1 MKIFSSTLLLALALS
16 TVSAQQ
22 TKPVLT
28 FEDINGRTFSLSD
41 FKSKVV
47 LLNFWATWCQPCR
60 AEIPDLIAWQKQYE
74 HDGLQIVG
82 ITYPPETLSEVKD
95 FARELGMSYPI
106 ALGTK
111 EARAFF
117 TSRETL
123 PMTIVLDRQGVVR
136 DVVEGIMYADEFD
149 KKVRPLLFKEKPNR
163 AQPPPTRKQVKAT
176 TATILIGDHG
186 YQPSKVS
193 LRQGIPARLTFI
205 RKTEQTCGTEIVIPA
220 YKINRP
226 LPLNVPV
233 VVRFTPRKSGRYKF
247 TCGMDMFRGALV
259 VK

>member
-1 MKIFSSTLLLALALS
+1 MKIFLTSLLLALPLS
-16 TVSAQQ
+16 IVSAQQ
-22 TKPVLT
+22 TKPAMT
-28 FEDINGRTFSLSD
+28 FKDIHGRTFSLSD
-41 FKSKVV
+41 FRGKVV

-60 AEIPDLIAWQKQYE
+60 AEIPDLIAWQKQ

-82 ITYPPETLSEVKD
+82 ITYPPETLSEVRD

-111 EARAFF
+111 ETKTLF

-123 PMTIVLDRQGVVR
+123 PMTIVFDRQGVVR
-136 DVVEGIMYADEFD
+136 DVIEGIMYADEFD
-149 KKVRPLLFKEKPNR
+149 KKVRPLLSKEKRSR
-163 AQPPPTRKQVKAT
+163 APAPPKGKQMKET
-176 TATILIGDHG
+176 TATIVVGEHG

-193 LRQGIPARLTFI
+193 LRHGVPARLTFI
-205 RKTEQTCGTEIVIPA
+205 RNTEQTCGTEIVIPA